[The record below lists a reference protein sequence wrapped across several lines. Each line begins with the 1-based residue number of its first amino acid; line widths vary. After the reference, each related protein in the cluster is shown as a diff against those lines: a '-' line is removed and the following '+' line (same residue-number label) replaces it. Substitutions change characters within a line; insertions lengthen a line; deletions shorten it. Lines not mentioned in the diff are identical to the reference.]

1 MRRLNITLTAGAC
14 ACALVA
20 SCTTTTTKQ
29 TTYWTEKSGIATVHH
44 VVGKVDQAEKLT
56 EKRLTKEEIAA
67 YKLPKGTYFRVESE
81 QIVTPTASAEAEP
94 KAKTKATESGA
105 SNDRLAEKIDE
116 LRREVQ
122 TVVAQNQRLQE
133 QINNASTQQPV
144 QQGSQQQTAQDNP
157 DAPKLSQ

>member
-1 MRRLNITLTAGAC
+1 M
-14 ACALVA
+14 
-20 SCTTTTTKQ
+20 
-29 TTYWTEKSGIATVHH
+29 TVHH

-67 YKLPKGTYFRVESE
+67 YRLPKGTYFRVESE
-81 QIVTPTASAEAEP
+81 HIDAPTASAEAEP
-94 KAKTKATESGA
+94 KAKTKGTESGP
-105 SNDRLAEKIDE
+105 SNDRIAEKIDE

-122 TVVAQNQRLQE
+122 TVVAQNQRLQD

-144 QQGSQQQTAQDNP
+144 QQGSQPQTAQDNP

>member
-44 VVGKVDQAEKLT
+44 VNGKADQAEKLT

-144 QQGSQQQTAQDNP
+144 QQGPQPQTAQEDP

>member
-1 MRRLNITLTAGAC
+1 MRSI
-14 ACALVA
+14 LVIGLSVLA
-20 SCTTTTTKQ
+20 SGCTTTTKQ

-44 VVGKVDQAEKLT
+44 VNGKVDQAEKLT

-67 YKLPKGTYFRVESE
+67 YKLPKGTYFKVDSE
-81 QIVTPTASAEAEP
+81 QIVIPATSAEAEP
-94 KAKTKATESGA
+94 KAKPKATESGA
-105 SNDRLAEKIDE
+105 SNDRIAEKIDE

-133 QINNASTQQPV
+133 QINNATTQPPV
-144 QQGSQQQTAQDNP
+144 PQGSQQQTVQENP

>member
-1 MRRLNITLTAGAC
+1 MRKLNATIVAA

-29 TTYWTEKSGIATVHH
+29 TAYWTEKSGIATVHH

-81 QIVTPTASAEAEP
+81 HIDVPTASAEAEP
-94 KAKTKATESGA
+94 KAKTKDTESGP
-105 SNDRLAEKIDE
+105 SNDRIAEKIDE

-122 TVVAQNQRLQE
+122 TVVAQNQRLQD

-144 QQGSQQQTAQDNP
+144 QPGSQQQQDNP

>member
-1 MRRLNITLTAGAC
+1 MRKLNAIIVVG

-20 SCTTTTTKQ
+20 SCTTTTKQ
-29 TTYWTEKSGIATVHH
+29 TTYWTEKSGIVTVHH

-81 QIVTPTASAEAEP
+81 HIDAPTASAEAEP
-94 KAKTKATESGA
+94 KAKTKDTA
-105 SNDRLAEKIDE
+105 SNDRIAEKIDD

-122 TVVAQNQRLQE
+122 TVVAQNQRLQD
-133 QINNASTQQPV
+133 QINNASTQQHV
-144 QQGSQQQTAQDNP
+144 QQDSQQTAQEDP

>member
-14 ACALVA
+14 ACTLVA
-20 SCTTTTTKQ
+20 GCTTTT
-29 TTYWTEKSGIATVHH
+29 TTYWTEKSGIVTVHH

-56 EKRLTKEEIAA
+56 EKRLTKEETAA

-81 QIVTPTASAEAEP
+81 HIDAPTASAEAEP
-94 KAKTKATESGA
+94 KAKTKNTESGA
-105 SNDRLAEKIDE
+105 SNDRIAEKIDD

-144 QQGSQQQTAQDNP
+144 QQGPQPQQDNP

>member
-1 MRRLNITLTAGAC
+1 MRKLIAAIVVG

-20 SCTTTTTKQ
+20 SCATSTKQ

-67 YKLPKGTYFRVESE
+67 YKLPKGTYFKVESE
-81 QIVTPTASAEAEP
+81 QIDAPTAAEP
-94 KAKTKATESGA
+94 KAKPKATESGP
-105 SNDRLAEKIDE
+105 SNDRIAAKIDE

-122 TVVAQNQRLQE
+122 TVVAQNQRLQDE
-133 QINNASTQQPV
+133 IKNAATQQPV
-144 QQGSQQQTAQDNP
+144 QQGPQPQTAQDNP

>member
-1 MRRLNITLTAGAC
+1 MRKLIAAIVVG

-20 SCTTTTTKQ
+20 SCATSTKQ

-94 KAKTKATESGA
+94 KAKTKGTESGP
-105 SNDRLAEKIDE
+105 SNDRIAEK
-116 LRREVQ
+116 
-122 TVVAQNQRLQE
+122 
-133 QINNASTQQPV
+133 INNASTQQPV
-144 QQGSQQQTAQDNP
+144 QQGPQPQTPQDNP
-157 DAPKLSQ
+157 AAPKLSQ

>member
-20 SCTTTTTKQ
+20 GCTTTTKQ
-29 TTYWTEKSGIATVHH
+29 TTYWTEKSGIVTVHH

-81 QIVTPTASAEAEP
+81 QIDTPTTSAEAEP
-94 KAKTKATESGA
+94 KAKTKDTESGA
-105 SNDRLAEKIDE
+105 SNDRIAEKIDD

-122 TVVAQNQRLQE
+122 TVVAQNQRLQD

-144 QQGSQQQTAQDNP
+144 QQGSQQRTAQDNL

>member
-1 MRRLNITLTAGAC
+1 MRRLNITLKAGAC
-14 ACALVA
+14 ACTLVA
-20 SCTTTTTKQ
+20 GCTTTTKQ
-29 TTYWTEKSGIATVHH
+29 TTYWTEKSGIVTVHH

-81 QIVTPTASAEAEP
+81 QIDTPTASAEAEP
-94 KAKTKATESGA
+94 KAKTKGTESGA
-105 SNDRLAEKIDE
+105 SNDRIAEKIDE

-144 QQGSQQQTAQDNP
+144 QQGPQPQTAQDNP

>member
-1 MRRLNITLTAGAC
+1 MRYAIVLSWFLAG
-14 ACALVA
+14 
-20 SCTTTTTKQ
+20 CTTQ
-29 TTYWTEKSGIATVHH
+29 PMATTYWTEKSGIATVHH
-44 VVGKVDQAEKLT
+44 VVGKVDQAEQLT

-81 QIVTPTASAEAEP
+81 QIVTPTTSAEAEP
-94 KAKTKATESGA
+94 KAKTKGTESGP
-105 SNDRLAEKIDE
+105 SNDRIAEKIDE

-122 TVVAQNQRLQE
+122 TVVAQNQRLQD

-144 QQGSQQQTAQDNP
+144 QQGPQPQTAQDNL